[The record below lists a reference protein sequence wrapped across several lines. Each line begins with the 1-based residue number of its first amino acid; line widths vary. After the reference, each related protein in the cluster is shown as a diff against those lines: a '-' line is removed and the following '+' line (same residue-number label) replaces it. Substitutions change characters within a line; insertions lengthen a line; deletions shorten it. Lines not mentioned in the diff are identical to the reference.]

1 MIKIKISYEDPEELQ
16 QVQEQLRSLSVRR
29 IRKAKG
35 SRYNNLYLELNP
47 FEEDSAEKS
56 TKRCRK

>member
-16 QVQEQLRSLSVRR
+16 QVQDQLRSLPVRR

-35 SRYNNLYLELNP
+35 ARYNNLYLELKP